1 MRDAARL
8 MYARDLLVMYSFCA
22 LCRKYTKNFVNSEIA
37 PFGVIFGNSKTVCK

>member
-1 MRDAARL
+1 MKDADRL
-8 MYARDLLVMYSFCA
+8 MYAHDLPVMYYFCA